1 MNSAAARAQRACSRS
16 SDLRLDKPRIEPVDL
31 DRLDT
36 DQRAALEPFL
46 ASDGGKVGG
55 GKILNIFRT
64 LAHAP
69 KALTAFLAWGNYI
82 LSKRNALSPRDRE
95 LVILR
100 TGYNCRS
107 GYEWTQHKRIGLDC
121 GLTDAEIARIK
132 VGPDAA
138 GWSDL
143 DAAMLRATDELCAD
157 HFVTD
162 ASWAALVPLGD
173 KGRMDLV
180 MTVGQYTQVSM
191 ILNSFGIQVEEGW
204 EVDPDLRP

>member
-1 MNSAAARAQRACSRS
+1 M
-16 SDLRLDKPRIEPVDL
+16 RLNIPRIEPVDL
-31 DRLDT
+31 DRLDA

-69 KALTAFLAWGNYI
+69 KALTAFLGWGNYI

-121 GLTDAEIARIK
+121 GLTEAEIARIK
-132 VGPDAA
+132 TGPDAE
-138 GWSDL
+138 GWNDL
-143 DAAMLRATDELCAD
+143 DRAMLRATDDLTGH

-162 ASWAALVPLGD
+162 ASWAALEPLGD

-191 ILNSFGIQVEEGW
+191 ILNSFGIQVEDGW
-204 EVDPDLRP
+204 TVDPDLKA

>member
-1 MNSAAARAQRACSRS
+1 M
-16 SDLRLDKPRIEPVDL
+16 RLSEPRIEPVDL
-31 DRLDT
+31 DRLDA

-46 ASDGGKVGG
+46 AAGPKGQGGKVGG

-64 LAHAP
+64 LARAP
-69 KALTAFLAWGNYI
+69 KALTAFLGWGNYI
-82 LSKRNALSPRDRE
+82 LSKRNALTPRDRE

-121 GLTDAEIARIK
+121 GLSEDEIARIK
-132 VGPDAA
+132 AGADAA

-143 DAAMLRATDELCAD
+143 DRAMLRATDELTAD

-162 ASWAALVPLGD
+162 TTWAALAPLGD

-191 ILNSFGIQVEEGW
+191 ILNSFGIQVEDGW
-204 EVDPDLRP
+204 TVDPDLKA

>member
-1 MNSAAARAQRACSRS
+1 M
-16 SDLRLDKPRIEPVDL
+16 RLTAPRIEPVDL
-31 DRLDT
+31 DRLDA
-36 DQRAALEPFL
+36 DQRAALAPFL
-46 ASDGGKVGG
+46 ENEGGKVGG
-55 GKILNIFRT
+55 GRVLNIFRT

-69 KALTAFLAWGNYI
+69 RALTAFLGWGSYI
-82 LSKRNALSPRDRE
+82 LSRRNALSERDRE

-121 GLTDAEIARIK
+121 DLSEAEVERIK
-132 VGPDAA
+132 AGPDAD
-138 GWSDL
+138 GWTDI
-143 DAAMLRATDELCAD
+143 DRAMLRATDELTAQ

-162 ASWAALVPLGD
+162 ATWAALAPLGD

-180 MTVGQYTQVSM
+180 FTVGQYTQVSM

-204 EVDPDLRP
+204 EVDPDLRA

>member
-1 MNSAAARAQRACSRS
+1 
-16 SDLRLDKPRIEPVDL
+16 LRLGQSRIEPVDL
-31 DRLDT
+31 DRLDA

-46 ASDGGKVGG
+46 ASDGGRVGG

-69 KALTAFLAWGNYI
+69 KALTAFLSWGNYI

-121 GLTDAEIARIK
+121 GLTEEEVARIK
-132 VGPDAA
+132 AGPGA

-143 DAAMLRATDELCAD
+143 DRAMLRATDELTTD

-162 ASWAALVPLGD
+162 ATWAALAPLGD

-191 ILNSFGIQVEEGW
+191 ILNSFGVQVEDGW
-204 EVDPDLRP
+204 DVDPDLKA

>member
-1 MNSAAARAQRACSRS
+1 M
-16 SDLRLDKPRIEPVDL
+16 RLDTPRIEPVDL
-31 DRLDT
+31 DRLDP

-46 ASDGGKVGG
+46 TPQAGEVGGRVGG
-55 GKILNIFRT
+55 GRILNIFRT

-69 KALTAFLAWGNYI
+69 KALTAFLGWGNYI
-82 LSKRNALSPRDRE
+82 LSKRNALTPRNRE

-121 GLTDAEIARIK
+121 GLSEDEITRIK
-132 VGPDAA
+132 AGPDAE
-138 GWSDL
+138 GWSAIDR
-143 DAAMLRATDELCAD
+143 AMLRATDELTAG
-157 HFVTD
+157 HFVGD
-162 ASWAALVPLGD
+162 AAWAALAPLGD

-191 ILNSFGIQVEEGW
+191 MLNSFGIQVEEGW
-204 EVDPDLRP
+204 QVDPDLKA

>member
-1 MNSAAARAQRACSRS
+1 
-16 SDLRLDKPRIEPVDL
+16 LRLSKPRIEPVDL
-31 DRLDT
+31 GRLDT

-69 KALTAFLAWGNYI
+69 RALTAFLAWGNYI
-82 LSKRNALSPRDRE
+82 LSKRNALTARDRE

-121 GLTDAEIARIK
+121 GLTEAEIARVK
-132 VGPDAA
+132 AGPDAG

-143 DAAMLRATDELCAD
+143 DQAMLRATDELTCD

-162 ASWAALVPLGD
+162 ATWAALAPLGN

-191 ILNSFGIQVEEGW
+191 ILNSFGVQVEDGW
-204 EVDPDLRP
+204 DVDPDLKA

>member
-1 MNSAAARAQRACSRS
+1 M
-16 SDLRLDKPRIEPVDL
+16 RLNAPRIEPVDL
-31 DRLDT
+31 GRLDA
-36 DQRAALEPFL
+36 DQRTALEPFL

-55 GKILNIFRT
+55 GRILNIFRT

-69 KALTAFLAWGNYI
+69 KALTAFLGWGNYI
-82 LSKRNALSPRDRE
+82 LSKRNALTPRDRE

-121 GLTDAEIARIK
+121 GLTEDEIERIK
-132 VGPDAA
+132 AGPDAA
-138 GWSDL
+138 GWSDI
-143 DAAMLRATDELCAD
+143 DRAMLRATDELTAD

-162 ASWAALVPLGD
+162 ATWAALAPLGD

-191 ILNSFGIQVEEGW
+191 ILNSFGIQVEDGW
-204 EVDPDLRP
+204 TVDPDLRA

>member
-1 MNSAAARAQRACSRS
+1 M
-16 SDLRLDKPRIEPVDL
+16 RLNAPRIEPVDL
-31 DRLDT
+31 DRLDA

-46 ASDGGKVGG
+46 ASGPNGQGGKVGG

-69 KALTAFLAWGNYI
+69 KALTAFLGWGNYI
-82 LSKRNALSPRDRE
+82 LSRRNALTPRDRE

-121 GLTDAEIARIK
+121 GLSEDEIARIK
-132 VGPDAA
+132 AGADAA
-138 GWSDL
+138 DWSGL
-143 DAAMLRATDELCAD
+143 DRAMLRATDELTAD

-162 ASWAALVPLGD
+162 TTWAALAPLGD

-191 ILNSFGIQVEEGW
+191 ILNSFGIQVEDGW
-204 EVDPDLRP
+204 HVDPDLRA

>member
-1 MNSAAARAQRACSRS
+1 M
-16 SDLRLDKPRIEPVDL
+16 RLKAPRVEPVDL
-31 DRLDT
+31 DRLDA

-55 GKILNIFRT
+55 GRILNIFRT
-64 LAHAP
+64 LAQAP
-69 KALTAFLAWGNYI
+69 KALTAFLGWGNYI
-82 LSKRNALSPRDRE
+82 LSKRNALTPRDRE

-121 GLTDAEIARIK
+121 GLTEDEIERIK
-132 VGPDAA
+132 AGPDAA
-138 GWSDL
+138 VWSDI
-143 DAAMLRATDELCAD
+143 DRAMLRATDELVTD
-157 HFVTD
+157 HFITD
-162 ASWAALVPLGD
+162 TTWAALAPLGD

-191 ILNSFGIQVEEGW
+191 ILNSFGVQVEDGW
-204 EVDPDLRP
+204 EVDPELRK

>member
-1 MNSAAARAQRACSRS
+1 M
-16 SDLRLDKPRIEPVDL
+16 RLGQSRIEPVDL
-31 DRLDT
+31 DRLDA

-46 ASDGGKVGG
+46 ASDGGRVGG

-69 KALTAFLAWGNYI
+69 KALTAFLSWGNYI

-121 GLTDAEIARIK
+121 GLTEEEVARIK
-132 VGPDAA
+132 AGPGA

-143 DAAMLRATDELCAD
+143 DRAMLRATDELTTD

-162 ASWAALVPLGD
+162 ATWAALAPLGD

-191 ILNSFGIQVEEGW
+191 ILNSFGVQVEDGW
-204 EVDPDLRP
+204 DVAPDLKA

>member
-1 MNSAAARAQRACSRS
+1 MRLSA
-16 SDLRLDKPRIEPVDL
+16 PRIEPVDL
-31 DRLDT
+31 GRLDA

-46 ASDGGKVGG
+46 ASDANVVGGKVGG

-69 KALTAFLAWGNYI
+69 KALTAFLGWGNYI

-121 GLTDAEIARIK
+121 GLTEDEIARIK
-132 VGPDAA
+132 AGPDAA
-138 GWSDL
+138 DWDDL
-143 DAAMLRATDELCAD
+143 DRAMLRATDELTSN

-162 ASWAALVPLGD
+162 ATWAVLAPLGD

-191 ILNSFGIQVEEGW
+191 ILNSFGIQVEDGW
-204 EVDPDLRP
+204 TVDPDLKA

>member
-1 MNSAAARAQRACSRS
+1 M
-16 SDLRLDKPRIEPVDL
+16 RLNAPRIEPVDL
-31 DRLDT
+31 DRLDS

-46 ASDGGKVGG
+46 ATNGGKVGG
-55 GKILNIFRT
+55 GRVLNIFRT

-69 KALTAFLAWGNYI
+69 KALTAFFGWGSYI
-82 LSKRNALSPRDRE
+82 LSRRSALSERDRE

-121 GLTDAEIARIK
+121 DLSEAEVERIK
-132 VGPDAA
+132 AGPDAD
-138 GWSDL
+138 GWTDI
-143 DAAMLRATDELCAD
+143 DRAMLRATDELTGQ

-162 ASWAALVPLGD
+162 ATWAALAPLGD

-180 MTVGQYTQVSM
+180 FTVGQYTQVSM

-204 EVDPDLRP
+204 EVDPDLKA